1 MAGKHTILKNLIAL
15 MRPHQY
21 TKNLFIFL
29 PLFFAFRHTE
39 VELIVLAVV
48 SFIAFSLTAGGMYI
62 LNDWFDR
69 EEDKLHPKKKNR
81 PIASGK
87 ISASTALMFMGI
99 LLIAG
104 SAVALFVSPEV
115 FYLIVL
121 YIVLNIAYSARLKH
135 IPIIDISV
143 VSSGFVIRLMVGGIA
158 TGVFISHWII
168 IMTFLLALFLALAKR
183 RDDVLIFLRTQQKTR
198 KLIDGYTI
206 KFLDSAMIM
215 SASVVLLAYIL
226 WSISPDVTARLESD
240 RIYLTAVFVV
250 IGILRYMQIAFVD
263 ENSGNPTE
271 VLLHDRFLQLIL
283 IGWIGSFVWLLYL

>member
-1 MAGKHTILKNLIAL
+1 

-39 VELIVLAVV
+39 IELIVRAVV
-48 SFIAFSLTAGGMYI
+48 AFIAFSLTAGGMYI

-69 EEDKLHPKKKNR
+69 GEDKLHPKKKNR
-81 PIASGK
+81 PLASGE
-87 ISASTALMFMGI
+87 IGAPTALVSMAV

-104 SAVALFVSPEV
+104 SGTALLVSVEV

-121 YIVLNIAYSARLKH
+121 YIVLNVAYSVRIKH
-135 IPIIDISV
+135 IPIIDITV
-143 VSSGFVIRLMVGGIA
+143 VSSGFVIRLLVGGIA

-168 IMTFLLALFLALAKR
+168 IMTFLLALFLSLAKR
-183 RDDVLIFLRTQQKTR
+183 RDDVLIFLKTQQKTR

-206 KFLDSAMIM
+206 KFLDSTMIM
-215 SASVVLLAYIL
+215 SASIVLLAYIL

-250 IGILRYMQIAFVD
+250 IGILRYMQIAFVE
-263 ENSGNPTE
+263 ENSGNPTD
-271 VLLHDRFLQLIL
+271 VLLHDRFLQVIL
-283 IGWIGSFVWLLYL
+283 LGWIGSFVWLLYV